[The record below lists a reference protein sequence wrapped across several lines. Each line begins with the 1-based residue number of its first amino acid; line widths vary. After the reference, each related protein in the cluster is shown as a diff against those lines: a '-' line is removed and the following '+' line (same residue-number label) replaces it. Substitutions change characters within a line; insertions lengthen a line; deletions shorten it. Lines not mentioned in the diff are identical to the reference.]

1 MKFLKHS
8 EWAENMLVDGSLI
21 VSHWDTTTDG
31 KPDKDCPQ
39 GGVLSPRVW
48 FRVVNNLL
56 KDLKKEGFLIYG
68 YTDDTAILVT
78 GNFLNTPEDLMI
90 NAMKTV
96 QEQSETKDLT
106 VIWLKTN
113 VIIFTRKYKP
123 QPIVPLRL
131 RGENKLPSPVRW
143 NIQESYWTLKWIG
156 SNTPQTEGRNLLL
169 CVGI

>member
-1 MKFLKHS
+1 M
-8 EWAENMLVDGSLI
+8 
-21 VSHWDTTTDG
+21 
-31 KPDKDCPQ
+31 
-39 GGVLSPRVW
+39 
-48 FRVVNNLL
+48 VNNLL

-131 RGENKLPSPVRW
+131 RGENKLPSPVR
-143 NIQESYWTLKWIG
+143 
-156 SNTPQTEGRNLLL
+156 
-169 CVGI
+169 